1 MAVDGNEGLR
11 EDTGLRGVEEI
22 FASALKPLIRRIQFG
37 GLTIV
42 TPSGGRIVHH
52 APTPGPEACIL
63 LHRWRAVRRLLIGGD
78 VAFAEAYM
86 AGDWTT
92 PDLTAVIELAARNA
106 ATLDNAIGGGP
117 VVRALNRLR
126 HATRANTKRGS
137 RRNIEAHYDLGNEF
151 YALWLDESM
160 TYSSAIYS
168 AGAQE
173 SLEDA
178 QARKITRIGDM
189 LEVDGAQ
196 SVLEIG
202 CGWGALGR
210 ALAQRGANVTGLTL
224 SPSQL
229 EWARR
234 VGAQEGVSDRLDLRL
249 QDYRDVRGVYD
260 RIVSIEMIEAVGERY
275 WPDYFGAIAD
285 RLKRGGCAVLQA
297 ITIADDR
304 FEAYRK
310 AADFIQRYVFPG
322 GMLPSKETLA
332 RSAAQAGL
340 EIVEIETFADSY
352 AATLAEW
359 RRRMMHAWPQIAAQ
373 GFDARFRRLWEYYLC
388 YCEAGF
394 RAGTI
399 DVGLYKLVHVRT

>member
-1 MAVDGNEGLR
+1 MPSDANESVR
-11 EDTGLRGVEEI
+11 ESSRLRGAEEF
-22 FASALKPLIRRIQFG
+22 FASALKPLIRRIGFG
-37 GLTIV
+37 GLTVV

-52 APTPGPEACIL
+52 APAPGPEACII
-63 LHRWRAVRRLLIGGD
+63 LHRWRPVRRLLLGGD
-78 VAFAEAYM
+78 VAFAESYM
-86 AGDWTT
+86 NGDWTT

-106 ATLDNAIGGGP
+106 ETLDNAIGGGP
-117 VVRALNRLR
+117 VVRTLNRMR
-126 HATRANTKRGS
+126 HALRANTKRGS
-137 RRNIEAHYDLGNEF
+137 RRNIEAHYDLGNDF

-173 SLEDA
+173 SLEEA
-178 QARKITRIGDM
+178 QARKIARIGDM
-189 LEVDGAQ
+189 LEVDGGG

-210 ALAQRGANVTGLTL
+210 ALAGRGAHVTGLTL

-234 VGAQEGVSDRLDLRL
+234 VGETSGLSDRLDLRL
-249 QDYRDVRGVYD
+249 QDYRDVRGEFD

-275 WPDYFGAIAD
+275 WPDYFGAIAG
-285 RLKRGGCAVLQA
+285 RLKQGGCAVLQA

-310 AADFIQRYVFPG
+310 AADFIQRFVFPG
-322 GMLPSKETLA
+322 GMLPSREILS
-332 RSAAQAGL
+332 RCAAQAGL
-340 EIVEIETFADSY
+340 QIVECETFADSY

-359 RRRMMHAWPQIAAQ
+359 RRRMLHAWPQIAAQ
-373 GFDARFRRLWEYYLC
+373 GFDPRFRRLWEYYLC

-394 RAGTI
+394 NARTI
-399 DVGLYKLVHVRT
+399 DVGLYKLTHARS

>member
-1 MAVDGNEGLR
+1 MGRNANESLC
-11 EDTGLRGVEEI
+11 EQAGLRGVEEI
-22 FASALKPLIRRIQFG
+22 FASALNPLIRRIRYG

-42 TPSGGRIVHH
+42 TPSGGRIVYH
-52 APTPGPEACIL
+52 ATAPGPEACIV
-63 LHRWRAVRRLLIGGD
+63 LHRWRAARRLLIGGD

-86 AGDWTT
+86 KGDWTT

-106 ATLDNAIGGGP
+106 ETLDNAIGGGP
-117 VVRALNRLR
+117 VVRTLNRLR
-126 HATRANTKRGS
+126 HAMRANTKRGS
-137 RRNIEAHYDLGNEF
+137 RRNIEAHYDLGNDF
-151 YALWLDESM
+151 YALWLDETM

-173 SLEDA
+173 SLEEA
-178 QARKITRIGDM
+178 QARKIARIGDM
-189 LEVDGAQ
+189 LDVDSAKT
-196 SVLEIG
+196 VLEIG

-210 ALAQRGANVTGLTL
+210 ALATRGAHVTGLTL

-234 VGAQEGVSDRLDLRL
+234 AGEEAGLSHRLDLRL
-249 QDYRDVRGVYD
+249 EDYRDARGSFD

-275 WPDYFGAIAD
+275 WPDYFGAISQ
-285 RLKRGGCAVLQA
+285 RLKKGGCAVLQA

-322 GMLPSKETLA
+322 GMLPSKATMA
-332 RSAAQAGL
+332 RSAADAGL
-340 EIVEIETFADSY
+340 KIVACETFPDSY
-352 AATLAEW
+352 AITLAEW
-359 RRRMMHAWPQIAAQ
+359 RRRMLHAWPQISAQ
-373 GFDARFRRLWEYYLC
+373 GFDTRFRRLWEYYLC

-394 RAGTI
+394 RQRTI
-399 DVGLYKLVHVRT
+399 DVGLYKLVHAG

>member
-1 MAVDGNEGLR
+1 MPSDANDGVR
-11 EDTGLRGVEEI
+11 ESSRLRGSEEI
-22 FASALKPLIRRIQFG
+22 FASALKPLIRRIAFG
-37 GLTIV
+37 GLTVV

-52 APTPGPEACIL
+52 APAPGPEACII
-63 LHRWRAVRRLLIGGD
+63 LHRWRAVRRLLLGGD
-78 VAFAEAYM
+78 VGFAESYM
-86 AGDWTT
+86 NGDWTT

-106 ATLDNAIGGGP
+106 ETLDNAIGGGP
-117 VVRALNRLR
+117 VVRTLNRMR
-126 HATRANTKRGS
+126 HALRANTKRGS
-137 RRNIEAHYDLGNEF
+137 RRNIEAHYDLGNDF

-168 AGAQE
+168 AGASE
-173 SLEDA
+173 SLEEA
-178 QARKITRIGDM
+178 QQRKIARIADM
-189 LEVDGAQ
+189 LDIGGAER

-210 ALAQRGANVTGLTL
+210 ALARRGAHVTGLTL

-234 VGAQEGVSDRLDLRL
+234 AGADAGVSDRLDLRL
-249 QDYRDVRGVYD
+249 QDYRDVRGSFD

-275 WPDYFGAIAD
+275 WPDYFGAISE
-285 RLKRGGCAVLQA
+285 RLKQGGCAVLQA

-310 AADFIQRYVFPG
+310 GADFIQRYVFPG
-322 GMLPSKETLA
+322 GMLPSKEILA

-340 EIVEIETFADSY
+340 AIIESEMFADSY

-359 RRRMMHAWPQIAAQ
+359 RRRMLHAWPQIAAQ
-373 GFDARFRRLWEYYLC
+373 GFDPRFRRLWEYYLS

-399 DVGLYKLVHVRT
+399 DVGLYKLAHAR

>member
-1 MAVDGNEGLR
+1 MARNADGSLR
-11 EDTGLRGVEEI
+11 EQIGISGVEEI
-22 FASALKPLIRRIQFG
+22 LAAVLAPFIHRVQVG
-37 GLTIV
+37 GVTVV

-52 APTPGPEACIL
+52 ASAPGPEASIV
-63 LHRWRAVRRLLIGGD
+63 LHRWRAVRRLIFGGD

-86 AGDWTT
+86 DGDWTT
-92 PDLTAVIELAARNA
+92 PDLTAVIELAARNGE
-106 ATLDNAIGGGP
+106 TLDTAIGGGP
-117 VVRALNRLR
+117 IVRSINRLR
-126 HATRANTKRGS
+126 HAMRANTKRGS

-151 YALWLDESM
+151 YALWLDASM

-173 SLEDA
+173 SLEEA
-178 QARKITRIGDM
+178 QVRKIKRIGDM
-189 LEVDGAQ
+189 LEVDTAE

-202 CGWGALGR
+202 CGWGAMGR
-210 ALAQRGANVTGLTL
+210 ALAVRGAHVTGLTL

-229 EWARR
+229 AWAQKA
-234 VGAQEGVSDRLDLRL
+234 GEEEGLSQMLDLRL
-249 QDYRDVRGVYD
+249 QDYRDVQGAYD

-275 WPDYFGAIAD
+275 WPDYFGAIAK
-285 RLKRGGCAVLQA
+285 RLKHGGYAVLQA

-322 GMLPSKETLA
+322 GMLPSRAVLDQYA
-332 RSAAQAGL
+332 SGAGL
-340 EIVEIETFADSY
+340 KIVEIETFADSY
-352 AATLAEW
+352 ALTLAEW
-359 RRRMMHAWPQIAAQ
+359 RRRMLHAASQISGQ

-394 RAGTI
+394 RARTI
-399 DVGLYKLVHVRT
+399 DVGLYKLVHATP

>member
-1 MAVDGNEGLR
+1 MARDANGSLR
-11 EDTGLRGVEEI
+11 ELIGIRGIEEI
-22 FASALKPLIRRIQFG
+22 LAAALSPFIRRIRFG
-37 GLTIV
+37 GVTVV

-52 APTPGPEACIL
+52 AQAPGPEACIV
-63 LHRWRAVRRLLIGGD
+63 LHRWRAVRRLIFGGD

-86 AGDWTT
+86 NGDWST
-92 PDLTAVIELAARNA
+92 PDLTTVIELAARNGE
-106 ATLDNAIGGGP
+106 TLDTAIGGGP
-117 VVRALNRLR
+117 IVRGLNRLR
-126 HATRANTKRGS
+126 HAMRANTKRGS

-151 YALWLDESM
+151 YTLWLDASM

-173 SLEDA
+173 SLEEA
-178 QARKITRIGDM
+178 QLHKIERIGDM
-189 LEVDGAQ
+189 LEVDSAQ

-202 CGWGALGR
+202 CGWGAMGR
-210 ALAQRGANVTGLTL
+210 ALASRGAQVTGLTL

-229 EWARR
+229 AWAHR
-234 VGAQEGVSDRLDLRL
+234 VAAEEGLSQKLDLRL
-249 QDYRDVRGVYD
+249 QDYRDVQGAYD

-275 WPDYFGAIAD
+275 WPDYFGAIAK
-285 RLKRGGCAVLQA
+285 RLKHGGCAVLQA

-322 GMLPSKETLA
+322 GMLPSRAILEQYATG
-332 RSAAQAGL
+332 AGL
-340 EIVEIETFADSY
+340 KIVESETFADSY
-352 AATLAEW
+352 ALTLAEW
-359 RRRMMHAWPQIAAQ
+359 RRRMLQAAPQISAQ

-394 RAGTI
+394 RAQTI
-399 DVGLYKLVHVRT
+399 DVGLYKLVHASP

>member
-1 MAVDGNEGLR
+1 MAGDANEGLR
-11 EDTGLRGVEEI
+11 ESGRLRGAEEL

-37 GLTIV
+37 GLTVV

-52 APTPGPEACIL
+52 AANPGPEASIV
-63 LHRWRAVRRLLIGGD
+63 LHNWRPVRRLLLGGD
-78 VAFAEAYM
+78 VAFAESYM
-86 AGDWTT
+86 NGDWTT
-92 PDLTAVIELAARNA
+92 PDLTAVIELAAHNA
-106 ATLDNAIGGGP
+106 STLDNAIGGGP
-117 VVRALNRLR
+117 VVRTLNRLR
-126 HATRANTKRGS
+126 HAMRANTKRGS
-137 RRNIEAHYDLGNEF
+137 RRNIEAHYDLGNDF
-151 YALWLDESM
+151 YSLWLDESM

-173 SLEDA
+173 SIEEA
-178 QARKITRIGDM
+178 QARKIARICDM
-189 LEVDGAQ
+189 LEIGEGD

-210 ALAQRGANVTGLTL
+210 ALAQRGAHVTGLTL

-234 VGAQEGVSDRLDLRL
+234 VGEEGGLSANLDLRL
-249 QDYRDVRGVYD
+249 QDYRDVRGAFD

-275 WPDYFGAIAD
+275 WPDYFGAIAA
-285 RLKRGGCAVLQA
+285 RMKEGGCAVLQA

-304 FEAYRK
+304 FDAYRK
-310 AADFIQRYVFPG
+310 GADFIQRYVFPG
-322 GMLPSKETLA
+322 GMLPSPETMA

-340 EIVEIETFADSY
+340 RIVESETFAHSY

-359 RRRMMHAWPQIAAQ
+359 RRRMLLAWPQIAAQ
-373 GFDARFRRLWEYYLC
+373 GFDPRFRRLWEYYLC

-399 DVGLYKLVHVRT
+399 DVGLYKLAHAR

>member
-1 MAVDGNEGLR
+1 MN
-11 EDTGLRGVEEI
+11 
-22 FASALKPLIRRIQFG
+22 
-37 GLTIV
+37 
-42 TPSGGRIVHH
+42 
-52 APTPGPEACIL
+52 
-63 LHRWRAVRRLLIGGD
+63 
-78 VAFAEAYM
+78 
-86 AGDWTT
+86 GDWTT

-106 ATLDNAIGGGP
+106 ETLDNAIGGGP
-117 VVRALNRLR
+117 VVRTLNRLR
-126 HATRANTKRGS
+126 HALRANTKRGS
-137 RRNIEAHYDLGNEF
+137 RRNIEAHYDLGNDF

-173 SLEDA
+173 SLEEA
-178 QARKITRIGDM
+178 QARKIARIGDM
-189 LEVDGAQ
+189 LDIDAGG

-210 ALAQRGANVTGLTL
+210 ALAGRSAHVTGLTL

-234 VGAQEGVSDRLDLRL
+234 VGADAGLSDRLDLRL
-249 QDYRDVRGVYD
+249 QDYRDVRGEFD

-275 WPDYFGAIAD
+275 WPDYFGAIAG
-285 RLKRGGCAVLQA
+285 RLKQGGCAVLQA

-310 AADFIQRYVFPG
+310 AADFIQRFVFPG
-322 GMLPSKETLA
+322 GMLPSREILS
-332 RSAAQAGL
+332 RCAAQAGL
-340 EIVEIETFADSY
+340 QIVESETFADSY

-359 RRRMMHAWPQIAAQ
+359 RRRMLHAWPQIAAQ
-373 GFDARFRRLWEYYLC
+373 GFDPRFRRLWEYYLC

-394 RAGTI
+394 RARTI
-399 DVGLYKLVHVRT
+399 DVGLYKLTHARS